1 MGNNNSNSNRS
12 EKSSAAGWT
21 EEAAFFYIP
30 TYEYITSLGGREL
43 ERFEIKAFN
52 KSSAASNN

>member
-21 EEAAFFYIP
+21 EEAAFYIP
-30 TYEYITSLGGREL
+30 TYITSLGGREL